1 MSTNAVADFVV
12 KGHVPPSGGSVGP
25 RLPLASGIVFRGGQ
39 TPPLGGEVSAQFS
52 GGYSPPSGGAV
63 EAVLPLGSGV
73 VTRGEYV
80 APSGDTVTASF
91 APWKPYDIPSPPLTI
106 TLPPSGR
113 VFGDA
118 FGAVPLLGGITAR
131 HGVRAVASGA
141 VPLAGGALAETENT
155 AAIGNA
161 AGAVPLAGAA
171 TVRHGVRATADG
183 HLPITLSGSA
193 TVRHG
198 ARAVLS
204 GGVPLAGGAM
214 ARHGVR
220 GVAAGGVSLGGSVAS
235 THIRYEVR
243 GEVRLT
249 EGGLLVQRRVRVYS
263 RETGALV
270 GQGDSVG
277 GYFQVPCDLA
287 PAEYVILPIDLSE
300 SATDFAPPVANRV
313 TSVLARDDWR

>member
-1 MSTNAVADFVV
+1 MSTQPANSLLFLVRGYTPASGSRVSGWLAGPAHDLTQWKAYFPRAYEIRATLTTGYSAPDAVAV
-12 KGHVPPSGGSVGP
+12 
-25 RLPLASGIVFRGGQ
+25 
-39 TPPLGGEVSAQFS
+39 TAQF
-52 GGYSPPSGGAV
+52 GGINTPESPLYKYDSTAINFALPRNYSVQAPPIA
-63 EAVLPLGSGV
+63 
-73 VTRGEYV
+73 
-80 APSGDTVTASF
+80 
-91 APWKPYDIPSPPLTI
+91 I

-118 FGAVPLLGGITAR
+118 FGAVPLIGGVTAR

-171 TVRHGVRATADG
+171 TARHGVRATADG

-193 TVRHG
+193 TARHG
-198 ARAVLS
+198 VRAVLS
-204 GGVPLAGGAM
+204 GSVPLAGGAA

-235 THIRYEVR
+235 THVRYEVR

>member
-1 MSTNAVADFVV
+1 MSNVVAPDGVIFRLKETLVAPGKRVSGVAPTPWGQNPTTPWVQGANVTAQFGPSDFV
-12 KGHVPPSGGSVGP
+12 
-25 RLPLASGIVFRGGQ
+25 GQ
-39 TPPLGGEVSAQFS
+39 PAKQIDAGAGQFS
-52 GGYSPPSGGAV
+52 AVPVYRHLPGATYVTAEFHAPYSIQSPP
-63 EAVLPLGSGV
+63 
-73 VTRGEYV
+73 
-80 APSGDTVTASF
+80 
-91 APWKPYDIPSPPLTI
+91 ITI

-118 FGAVPLLGGITAR
+118 FGAVPLLGGVTAR

-171 TVRHGVRATADG
+171 TARHGVRATADG
-183 HLPITLSGSA
+183 HLPITLSGSGTA
-193 TVRHG
+193 RHG
-198 ARAVLS
+198 VRAVLS
-204 GGVPLAGGAM
+204 GSVPLAGGAA

-220 GVAAGGVSLGGSVAS
+220 AAAAGGVSLGGSVAS

-277 GYFQVPCDLA
+277 GYFQVACDLA